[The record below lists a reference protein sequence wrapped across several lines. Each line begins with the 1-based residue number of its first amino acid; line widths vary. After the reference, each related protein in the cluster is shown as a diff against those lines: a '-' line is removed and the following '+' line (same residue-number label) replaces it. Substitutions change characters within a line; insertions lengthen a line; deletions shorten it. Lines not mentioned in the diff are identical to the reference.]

1 MGSPVKQTLL
11 WFRNAV
17 IRPPGPFNMRLG
29 IRSAIST
36 LVLTSIVVSAVG
48 VHLLWWRTA
57 QQVSQTLASTIND
70 QIVSAVGD
78 ELQSVTTEARSSML
92 AVRTLLAEKVFD
104 PRDARKREV
113 VFRSQLL
120 SQPTISWVALAWPD
134 GSFFAGHKLGNSII
148 EMLEITPD
156 HKMRINRYEFVGND
170 LRLKA
175 TWTEDTDYSVT
186 DQEWFKVARETNDE
200 YWSTLTTHPRGERLA
215 AAFSAP
221 LDIDKK
227 PAGVL
232 AIIIELTRVSN
243 FLSQLTVGK
252 SAGAFILERDGKVVA
267 SPDPDA
273 SELME
278 LKTDHPLLPV
288 AVEAIRSADSAY
300 EPGEGQPFNTTVTR
314 DGKAYQAVITP
325 ISFPGWSLVTVV
337 PESEFLGPVQMTIRN
352 LLIGLAVLIVFAG
365 LLSAWL
371 AQRLIG
377 APLIKVVNEIRHVE
391 RFDLD
396 KVRRHPSRLAEIE
409 NLSGAIGDMAQGLAA
424 FRKYIP
430 ADLVKRLISDGNGA
444 RLGGAVRPMSV
455 MFIDLAGFTGM
466 SERLGDRIIPLLSRY
481 FDSVSAEIQKHN
493 GTIDKFIGDAV
504 MAFWGAPSPNPD
516 HAADC
521 CRAAL
526 ASRRAI
532 EQAGLVDDH
541 GRAVKIRIGINSGD
555 MLVGNIGSEVRL
567 NYTVIGDAVNI
578 ASRLE
583 GTNKVYGST
592 IIIGP
597 ETRRL
602 AGNRVVVRE
611 LDRLAVYGRAGGLQI
626 YELLGMAG
634 EFDEAVEWVARY
646 EAGLAAWRARDFT
659 AAIGAFEKVLEI
671 RKDDAAS
678 SMMVER
684 CRQQLE
690 NPAGEDW
697 DGTTVARTK

>member
-1 MGSPVKQTLL
+1 
-11 WFRNAV
+11 
-17 IRPPGPFNMRLG
+17 MRLG
-29 IRSAIST
+29 IRSAISA

-57 QQVSQTLASTIND
+57 QGVSQTLASTIND

-78 ELQSVTTEARSSML
+78 ELQSVTSEARSSMS

-104 PRDARKREV
+104 PRDARNREV

-120 SQPTISWVALAWPD
+120 SQPTISWVAFGWPD
-134 GSFFAGHKLGNSII
+134 GSFFAGHKLGDNVI
-148 EMLEITPD
+148 EMLEIAPD
-156 HKMRINRYEFVGND
+156 RDLRINRYEFVGND
-170 LRLKA
+170 LKLKA
-175 TWTEDTDYSVT
+175 SWSEQTDYSVIEQ
-186 DQEWFKVARETNDE
+186 DWFRVARQTDDE
-200 YWSTLTTHPRGERLA
+200 YWSTLTAHPRGERLA

-221 LDIDKK
+221 VAIDGK
-227 PAGVL
+227 PAGVV
-232 AIIIELTRVSN
+232 AIIIELTRVSS

-273 SELME
+273 SELVD
-278 LKTDHPLLPV
+278 LKTDHPLFPI
-288 AVEAIRSADSAY
+288 AVDAIRNATAY
-300 EPGEGQPFNTTVTR
+300 EPGEGQPFNTMVTR

-352 LLIGLAVLIVFAG
+352 LMIGLAFLIVFAG

-371 AQRLIG
+371 AQRLIA

-396 KVRRHPSRLAEIE
+396 KVQRHPSRLTEIE

-430 ADLVKRLISDGNGA
+430 ADLVRRLVSDGNGA

-481 FDSVSAEIQKHN
+481 FDSVSAQIQNHN

-526 ASRRAI
+526 ACQRAMG
-532 EQAGLVDDH
+532 EAGLVDDH
-541 GRAVKIRIGINSGD
+541 GQSVKIRIGINSGD

-583 GTNKVYGST
+583 STNKVYGSDHHHRP
-592 IIIGP
+592 GNAP
-597 ETRRL
+597 AGGRPHRGSRTRQ
-602 AGNRVVVRE
+602 
-611 LDRLAVYGRAGGLQI
+611 AGGLRPRRRI
-626 YELLGMAG
+626 ADLRIAG
-634 EFDEAVEWVARY
+634 NGRRVRC
-646 EAGLAAWRARDFT
+646 EAGMGGRLRGRAR
-659 AAIGAFEKVLEI
+659 GL
-671 RKDDAAS
+671 
-678 SMMVER
+678 
-684 CRQQLE
+684 
-690 NPAGEDW
+690 
-697 DGTTVARTK
+697 ARR

>member
-1 MGSPVKQTLL
+1 
-11 WFRNAV
+11 
-17 IRPPGPFNMRLG
+17 MRIG
-29 IRSAIST
+29 IRSAISA

-57 QQVSQTLASTIND
+57 QQVSQTLADTIND

-78 ELQSVTTEARSSML
+78 ELQSITSEARSSML
-92 AVRTLLAEKVFD
+92 AVRTLLVEKVFD
-104 PRDARKREV
+104 PRDAGKREV
-113 VFRSQLL
+113 VFLSQLR
-120 SQPTISWVALAWPD
+120 SQPTISWVAFAWPD
-134 GSFFAGHKLGNSII
+134 GAFFAGHKLGDGVI
-148 EMLEITPD
+148 EMLEITGD
-156 HKMRINRYEFVGND
+156 RKIRINRYEYVSD
-170 LRLKA
+170 DIRLKA
-175 TWTEDTDYSVT
+175 SRVEDTNYSVT
-186 DQEWFKVARETNDE
+186 DQEWFREAIRSNDE
-200 YWSTLTTHPRGERLA
+200 HWSTLTTHPNGERLA
-215 AAFSAP
+215 AAFASP
-221 LDIDKK
+221 IEIDQK
-227 PAGVL
+227 PAGVI

-252 SAGAFILERDGKVVA
+252 SAGAFILERDGRVVA
-267 SPDPDA
+267 SPDANA
-273 SELME
+273 SEVNA
-278 LKTDHPLLPV
+278 LKTDHPLFPV
-288 AVEAIRSADSAY
+288 AVDAIRQAGSAY
-300 EPGEGQPFNTTVTR
+300 NPGEGEVFRSQVSR
-314 DGKAYQAVITP
+314 DGKVYQAVLTP

-337 PESEFLGPVQMTIRN
+337 PESEFLGPVQMTIRK
-352 LLIGLAVLIVFAG
+352 LVIGLAALIVFAG

-371 AQRLIG
+371 AQRLIA
-377 APLIKVVNEIRHVE
+377 APLIKVVGEIRHVE

-396 KVRRHPSRLAEIE
+396 KVERHPSRLTEIE

-481 FDSVSAEIQKHN
+481 FDCVSTQIQDQG

-504 MAFWGAPSPNPD
+504 MAFWGAPAPNPD

-526 ASRRAI
+526 ACQRAL
-532 EQAGLVDDH
+532 EEACLVDDH
-541 GRAVKIRIGINSGD
+541 GQPVKIRIGVNSGD

-583 GTNKVYGST
+583 STNKTYGST

-602 AGNRVVVRE
+602 AGERIVVRE

-634 EFDEAVEWVARY
+634 EFDGSLDWVKCY

-659 AAIGAFEKVLEI
+659 AGIAAFEKVLAI
-671 RKDDAAS
+671 RPDDAAS
-678 SMMVER
+678 SSMIQR
-684 CRQQLE
+684 CKQQLE
-690 NPAGEDW
+690 NPGAEDW

>member
-1 MGSPVKQTLL
+1 
-11 WFRNAV
+11 
-17 IRPPGPFNMRLG
+17 
-29 IRSAIST
+29 
-36 LVLTSIVVSAVG
+36 
-48 VHLLWWRTA
+48 
-57 QQVSQTLASTIND
+57 
-70 QIVSAVGD
+70 
-78 ELQSVTTEARSSML
+78 
-92 AVRTLLAEKVFD
+92 
-104 PRDARKREV
+104 

-120 SQPTISWVALAWPD
+120 SQPTISWVAFGWPD
-134 GSFFAGHKLGNSII
+134 GSFFAGHKLGNNII

-156 HKMRINRYEFVGND
+156 HNLRINRYEFVGND
-170 LRLKA
+170 LKLKA
-175 TWTEDTDYSVT
+175 SWFEDTDYVVT
-186 DQEWFKVARETNDE
+186 EQEWFRVTKESNDE
-200 YWSTLTTHPRGERLA
+200 QWSTLTTLPRGDRLA

-221 LDIDKK
+221 IEIDNK
-227 PAGVL
+227 PAGVV

-273 SELME
+273 SELMA
-278 LKTDHPLLPV
+278 LKTDHPLFPV
-288 AVEAIRSADSAY
+288 AVEAIRNAGSAY

-371 AQRLIG
+371 AQRLIA

-396 KVRRHPSRLAEIE
+396 KVQRHPSRLTEIG

-444 RLGGAVRPMSV
+444 RLGGAIRPMSV

-481 FDSVSAEIQKHN
+481 FDSVSVQIQNHN

-504 MAFWGAPSPNPD
+504 MAFWGAPAPNPD
-516 HAADC
+516 HAVDC

-526 ASRRAI
+526 ACRRAM
-532 EQAGLVDDH
+532 EEAGLFDDH
-541 GRAVKIRIGINSGD
+541 GERVRIRIGINSGD

-583 GTNKVYGST
+583 STNKVYGSA

-602 AGNRVVVRE
+602 AGKNIMVRE

-626 YELLGMAG
+626 YELLGMAE
-634 EFDEAVEWVARY
+634 EFDAKPDWVSSY
-646 EAGLAAWRARDFT
+646 ESGLAAFRARDFT
-659 AAIGAFEKVLEI
+659 AAIAAFEKVLEI

-678 SMMVER
+678 LAMIDR

-690 NPAGEDW
+690 NPDGEAW

>member
-1 MGSPVKQTLL
+1 
-11 WFRNAV
+11 
-17 IRPPGPFNMRLG
+17 MRIG
-29 IRSAIST
+29 IRSAISA
-36 LVLTSIVVSAVG
+36 LVLGSIIVSAVG

-57 QQVSQTLASTIND
+57 QRVSQTLADTIND

-78 ELQSVTTEARSSML
+78 ELQSITTEARSSL
-92 AVRTLLAEKVFD
+92 TAVRTLLVEKVFE
-104 PRDARKREV
+104 PRDGRKREV
-113 VFRSQLL
+113 VFLSQLL
-120 SQPTISWVALAWPD
+120 SQPTISWVAFGWPD
-134 GSFFAGHKLGNSII
+134 GAFFAGHKLGDNVF
-148 EMLEITPD
+148 EMIEITAD
-156 HKMRINRYEFVGND
+156 HIMRINRYEFVGGAMQKTAS
-170 LRLKA
+170 RV
-175 TWTEDTDYSVT
+175 EDTRYDVT
-186 DQEWFKVARETNDE
+186 DQEWFREAIRSNE
-200 YWSTLTTHPRGERLA
+200 QHWSTLTTHPNGERLA
-215 AAFSAP
+215 AALAAP
-221 LDIDKK
+221 IEIDQK
-227 PAGVL
+227 PAAVI

-252 SAGAFILERDGKVVA
+252 SAGAFILDRQGGVIA
-267 SPDPDA
+267 APDSDA
-273 SELME
+273 NEVTA
-278 LKTDHPLLPV
+278 LKTDHPLFSV
-288 AVEAIRSADSAY
+288 AVSAMQDAGSAY
-300 EPGEGQPFNTTVTR
+300 DPGEGQALHRQVTN
-314 DGKAYQAVITP
+314 DGHTYQAVLTP

-352 LLIGLAVLIVFAG
+352 LLIGLAFLIVFAG
-365 LLSAWL
+365 LWSAWL
-371 AQRLIG
+371 AQRLIA
-377 APLIKVVNEIRHVE
+377 APLIKVMDEIRHVE

-396 KVRRHPSRLAEIE
+396 KVQRHPSRLTEIE

-430 ADLVKRLISDGNGA
+430 ADLVKRLISDGTGA

-481 FDSVSAEIQKHN
+481 FDSVSTQIQAQG

-504 MAFWGAPSPNPD
+504 MAFWGAPAPNPG
-516 HAADC
+516 HAVDC

-526 ASRRAI
+526 GCQRVM
-532 EQAGLVDDH
+532 AGAGVVDDR
-541 GRAVKIRIGINSGD
+541 GQPVKIRIGINSGD

-583 GTNKVYGST
+583 STNKVYGSA

-602 AGNRVVVRE
+602 AGDRIVVRE

-634 EFDEAVEWVARY
+634 EETGALDWVKAY
-646 EAGLAAWRARDFT
+646 EAGLAYWRAGDFS
-659 AAIGAFEKVLEI
+659 AAIAAFERVREI
-671 RKDDAAS
+671 RSDDPAS
-678 SMMVER
+678 AVMIAR
-684 CRQQLE
+684 CKQQRE
-690 NPAGEDW
+690 IPAGEDW

>member
-1 MGSPVKQTLL
+1 
-11 WFRNAV
+11 
-17 IRPPGPFNMRLG
+17 MRIG
-29 IRSAIST
+29 IRSAISA

-57 QQVSQTLASTIND
+57 QQVSQTLADTIND

-78 ELQSVTTEARSSML
+78 ELQSITSEARSSML
-92 AVRTLLAEKVFD
+92 AVRTLLVEKVFD
-104 PRDARKREV
+104 PRDAGKREV
-113 VFRSQLL
+113 VFLSQLR
-120 SQPTISWVALAWPD
+120 SQPTISWVAFAWPD
-134 GSFFAGHKLGNSII
+134 GAFFAGHKLGDGVI
-148 EMLEITPD
+148 EMLEITGD
-156 HKMRINRYEFVGND
+156 RKIRINRYEYVSD
-170 LRLKA
+170 DIRLKA
-175 TWTEDTDYSVT
+175 SRVEDTNYSVT
-186 DQEWFKVARETNDE
+186 DQEWFREAIRSNDE
-200 YWSTLTTHPRGERLA
+200 HWSTLTTHPNGERLA
-215 AAFSAP
+215 AAFASP
-221 LDIDKK
+221 IEIDQK
-227 PAGVL
+227 PAGVI

-252 SAGAFILERDGKVVA
+252 SAGAFILERDGRVVA
-267 SPDPDA
+267 SPDANA
-273 SELME
+273 SEVNA
-278 LKTDHPLLPV
+278 LKTDHPLFPV
-288 AVEAIRSADSAY
+288 AVDAIRQAGSAY
-300 EPGEGQPFNTTVTR
+300 NPGEGEVFRSQVSR
-314 DGKAYQAVITP
+314 DGKVYQAVLTP

-337 PESEFLGPVQMTIRN
+337 PESEFLGPVQMTIRK
-352 LLIGLAVLIVFAG
+352 LVIGLAALIVFAG

-371 AQRLIG
+371 AQRLIA
-377 APLIKVVNEIRHVE
+377 APLIKVVGEIRHVE

-396 KVRRHPSRLAEIE
+396 KVERHPSRLTEIE

-424 FRKYIP
+424 FGKYIP

-481 FDSVSAEIQKHN
+481 FDCVSTQIQDQG

-504 MAFWGAPSPNPD
+504 MAFWGAPAPNPD

-526 ASRRAI
+526 ACRRALA
-532 EQAGLVDDH
+532 EASLVDDH
-541 GRAVKIRIGINSGD
+541 GQPIKIRIGVNSGD

-583 GTNKVYGST
+583 STNKTYGST

-602 AGNRVVVRE
+602 AGERIVVRE

-634 EFDEAVEWVARY
+634 EFDGSLDWVKCY
-646 EAGLAAWRARDFT
+646 ETGLAAWRARDFT
-659 AAIGAFEKVLEI
+659 AGIAAFEKVLAI
-671 RKDDAAS
+671 RPDDAAS
-678 SMMVER
+678 SAMIQR
-684 CRQQLE
+684 CKQQLE
-690 NPAGEDW
+690 NPGAEDW

>member
-1 MGSPVKQTLL
+1 
-11 WFRNAV
+11 
-17 IRPPGPFNMRLG
+17 MRIG
-29 IRSAIST
+29 IRSAISA

-57 QQVSQTLASTIND
+57 QRVSQTLADTIND

-78 ELQSVTTEARSSML
+78 ELQSITGEARSSRV
-92 AVRTLLAEKVFD
+92 AVRTLLTEKVID
-104 PRDARKREV
+104 ISDARKRELV
-113 VFRSQLL
+113 LVSQLR
-120 SQPTISWVALAWPD
+120 SQPTISWVAFAGLD
-134 GSFFAGHKLGNSII
+134 GSFSAGHKRGGSGID
-148 EMLEITPD
+148 MLEITVPD
-156 HKMRINRYEFVGND
+156 RKLRTDQYEYVGRD
-170 LRLKA
+170 LRLKGSRV
-175 TWTEDTDYSVT
+175 EDTTYSVT
-186 DQEWFKVARETNDE
+186 DQEWFREVLQSGDDH
-200 YWSTLTTHPRGERLA
+200 WSTLTSLPNGERPA

-221 LDIDKK
+221 IDIDGKRV
-227 PAGVL
+227 GVL

-252 SAGAFILERDGKVVA
+252 SAGAFILTRDGA
-267 SPDPDA
+267 AIAAPDREAD
-273 SELME
+273 ELTP
-278 LKTDHPLLPV
+278 LKTDHPLFPV
-288 AVEAIRSADSAY
+288 AVDAIRNAGSAY
-300 EPGEGQPFNTTVTR
+300 QPGEGEPLNRQVTW
-314 DGKAYQAVITP
+314 DGKVYQAVLTP

-371 AQRLIG
+371 AQRLIA
-377 APLIKVVNEIRHVE
+377 APLIKVVGEIRHVE

-396 KVRRHPSRLAEIE
+396 KVQRYPSRLTEIE

-481 FDSVSAEIQKHN
+481 FDAVSAQIQQTG

-504 MAFWGAPSPNPD
+504 MAFWGAPAPNSE
-516 HAADC
+516 HAVDC

-526 ASRRAI
+526 ACQRAMA
-532 EQAGLVDDH
+532 EVGLVDDH
-541 GRAVKIRIGINSGD
+541 GQPVKIRIGINSGD

-592 IIIGP
+592 IIVGP

-602 AGNRVVVRE
+602 AGDRIVVRE

-626 YELLGMAG
+626 YELLAMA
-634 EFDEAVEWVARY
+634 DEAGGAPDWAKAY
-646 EAGLAAWRARDFT
+646 EAGLASWRTRDFT
-659 AAIGAFEKVLEI
+659 AAITAFEQAKQI
-671 RKDDAAS
+671 RNDDAAS
-678 SMMVER
+678 SVMIER
-684 CRQQLE
+684 CREQLR
-690 NPAGEDW
+690 NPSNEDW
-697 DGTTVARTK
+697 DGTTVAKSK